1 MTTPRGDGVINV
13 AVPYA
18 DGGQVT
24 STNLNDIVDD
34 AEFNTNAVD
43 DSSVGINGSGKL
55 FVKDDGITTARIL
68 NSNVTT
74 AKIADNNVTTAKIL
88 DSNVTTAKIVDDGVT
103 QAKIANDAVGADQL
117 ASDAVVT
124 ASIVDS
130 NVTLAKVANIADD
143 RVLGNISGGA
153 AAPSELT
160 AANVVTMLGTSLINP
175 TSISGSTNTIVF
187 SNGLTLKFGSH
198 TTSGADKTQTVNFS
212 DHGGNFSNDCIYF
225 NMYIFNNTAGDI
237 IASTNEYVRT
247 QSASSVEFNAQSTA
261 NGYVYKFIAIGY

>member
-18 DGGQVT
+18 NGGQVT

-74 AKIADNNVTTAKIL
+74 AKIADNAVTTAKIL
-88 DSNVTTAKIVDDGVT
+88 DSNVTTAKI
-103 QAKIANDAVGADQL
+103 A
-117 ASDAVVT
+117 
-124 ASIVDS
+124 DS

-160 AANVVTMLGTSLINP
+160 AANVVTMLGTSLMNP
-175 TSISGSTNTIVF
+175 TSISGSTNTVVF

-198 TTSGADKTQTVNFS
+198 TTSGSSRTQTVNFS
-212 DHGGNFSNDCIYF
+212 DYGGNFSNDCIYF
-225 NMYIFNNTAGDI
+225 YPYLLNNDPGNQT
-237 IASTNEYVRT
+237 STSNTYVRT
-247 QSASSVEFNAQSTA
+247 QTAASAVFTA
-261 NGYVYKFIAIGY
+261 TSGTNGNVFKFIAIGY

>member
-18 DGGQVT
+18 DDGQVT

-55 FVKDDGITTARIL
+55 FVKDDGVTTARIL

-74 AKIADNNVTTAKIL
+74 DKIADNAVTTAKILNANVTTAKIL
-88 DSNVTTAKIVDDGVT
+88 DSNVTL
-103 QAKIANDAVGADQL
+103 AKIAD
-117 ASDAVVT
+117 
-124 ASIVDS
+124 
-130 NVTLAKVANIADD
+130 IADD
-143 RVLGNISGGA
+143 RVLGNISGSS

-175 TSISGSTNTIVF
+175 TSISGSTDSIVL
-187 SNGLTLKFGSH
+187 SNGLIVKFKAFTNGTGA
-198 TTSGADKTQTVNFS
+198 TTTVTFPVAFPNECYGVLAMPNFQQLLLLLVKLIM
-212 DHGGNFSNDCIYF
+212 F
-225 NMYIFNNTAGDI
+225 
-237 IASTNEYVRT
+237 E
-247 QSASSVEFNAQSTA
+247 
-261 NGYVYKFIAIGY
+261 

>member
-68 NSNVTT
+68 N
-74 AKIADNNVTTAKIL
+74 
-88 DSNVTTAKIVDDGVT
+88 
-103 QAKIANDAVGADQL
+103 
-117 ASDAVVT
+117 
-124 ASIVDS
+124 S

-198 TTSGADKTQTVNFS
+198 TTSGSDKTQTVNFS

-225 NMYIFNNTAGDI
+225 NMYFFNNTAGDI

-247 QSASSVEFNAQSTA
+247 QSASSVEFNAQSSV

>member
-18 DGGQVT
+18 NGGQVT

-74 AKIADNNVTTAKIL
+74 DKIA
-88 DSNVTTAKIVDDGVT
+88 
-103 QAKIANDAVGADQL
+103 
-117 ASDAVVT
+117 
-124 ASIVDS
+124 DS

-160 AANVVTMLGTSLINP
+160 AANVVTMLGTSLMNP
-175 TSISGSTNTIVF
+175 TSISGSTNTVVF

-198 TTSGADKTQTVNFS
+198 TTSGSSRTQTLNFS

-225 NMYIFNNTAGDI
+225 YPYLLNNDSGSFT
-237 IASTNEYVRT
+237 STSNTYVRT
-247 QSASSVEFNAQSTA
+247 QTASSAQFTVTA
-261 NGYVYKFIAIGY
+261 TTNGHVYKFIAIGY

>member
-18 DGGQVT
+18 NEGQVT

-55 FVKDDGITTARIL
+55 FVKDDGITTARIV

-74 AKIADNNVTTAKIL
+74 AKIADNAVTTAKILDSNVTTAKIL
-88 DSNVTTAKIVDDGVT
+88 DSNVTTAKI
-103 QAKIANDAVGADQL
+103 AN
-117 ASDAVVT
+117 
-124 ASIVDS
+124 S

-160 AANVVTMLGTSLINP
+160 AANVVTMLGTSLMNP
-175 TSISGSTNTIVF
+175 TSISGSTDSIVL
-187 SNGLTLKFGSH
+187 SNGLIVKFKAFTNGSSAA
-198 TTSGADKTQTVNFS
+198 TDVTFPVAFPNECYGVLAMPNFS
-212 DHGGNFSNDCIYF
+212 SATVSSSQTH
-225 NMYIFNNTAGDI
+225 
-237 IASTNEYVRT
+237 YVRVV
-247 QSASSVEFNAQSTA
+247 SASQFTYYSNSASA
-261 NGYVYKFIAIGY
+261 NNFYIAIGR

>member
-18 DGGQVT
+18 NGGQVT

-88 DSNVTTAKIVDDGVT
+88 N
-103 QAKIANDAVGADQL
+103 
-117 ASDAVVT
+117 
-124 ASIVDS
+124 S

-175 TSISGSTNTIVF
+175 TSVSASTDSIVLSNGLIIKFEAFANGSGSTTAVSFPVAFPNECYGV
-187 SNGLTLKFGSH
+187 L
-198 TTSGADKTQTVNFS
+198 AMPNFS
-212 DHGGNFSNDCIYF
+212 TAVVSSGQTHYVREVSASGFTYYS
-225 NMYIFNNTAGDI
+225 NTA
-237 IASTNEYVRT
+237 SQNNFY
-247 QSASSVEFNAQSTA
+247 
-261 NGYVYKFIAIGY
+261 IAIGR

>member
-18 DGGQVT
+18 NGGQVT

-74 AKIADNNVTTAKIL
+74 AKIADNAVTTAKILDANVTTAKIL
-88 DSNVTTAKIVDDGVT
+88 DSNVTTAKI
-103 QAKIANDAVGADQL
+103 A
-117 ASDAVVT
+117 
-124 ASIVDS
+124 DS

-160 AANVVTMLGTSLINP
+160 AANVVTMLGTSLMNP
-175 TSISGSTNTIVF
+175 TSISGSTNTIVL

-198 TTSGADKTQTVNFS
+198 TTSGTNKQQTVNFS

-225 NMYIFNNTAGDI
+225 NMYLLNNDAGSI
-237 IASTNEYVRT
+237 ISTPNEYVRT
-247 QSASSVEFNAQSTA
+247 QSASSVVFNATSTT
-261 NGYVYKFIAIGY
+261 NGLTYKFIAIGY

>member
-1 MTTPRGDGVINV
+1 MTTPRGDGVINI

-18 DGGQVT
+18 DSGQVT

-43 DSSVGINGSGKL
+43 DSSVGINASGKL

-68 NSNVTT
+68 N
-74 AKIADNNVTTAKIL
+74 
-88 DSNVTTAKIVDDGVT
+88 
-103 QAKIANDAVGADQL
+103 
-117 ASDAVVT
+117 
-124 ASIVDS
+124 S

-225 NMYIFNNTAGDI
+225 NMYLFNNTAGDI

>member
-1 MTTPRGDGVINV
+1 MTTPRGDGVINI

-18 DGGQVT
+18 DSGQVT

-68 NSNVTT
+68 N
-74 AKIADNNVTTAKIL
+74 
-88 DSNVTTAKIVDDGVT
+88 
-103 QAKIANDAVGADQL
+103 
-117 ASDAVVT
+117 
-124 ASIVDS
+124 S

-225 NMYIFNNTAGDI
+225 NMYLFNNTAGDI